1 MSGTGSLLIRNL
13 RKPTDYT
20 RAVQTQDEL
29 LRIAIA
35 NDANIAEARKAVN
48 NGEVELPTQ
57 QQLKSSS
64 ELQGD
69 IALQENEARNNLG
82 QLFNYRDT
90 TKIIAEL
97 SSDEIFVLNQAFP
110 DIERILKKKFNLALL
125 SPQFF
130 IDFLRRYIDELDT
143 TKGLK
148 TSNNLFQR
156 KFDILTDNLIDIKQT
171 VPTKDIFTKIKKSLE
186 KLHSKVSPSTLNPLI
201 EKVKEIERVIPTK
214 TELDNID
221 YLRETD
227 KQEIIA
233 NLQEATNNL
242 PTKTAFENFLAN
254 YDNQKITLRDYIE
267 QIAIYIDGLRADQVR
282 DLSTI
287 RDNIRED
294 IEGLKQNIREG
305 TIPKKQNI
313 GRPKKPPA
321 VEGEIYDGPP
331 YGPEYEAFLE
341 RKKNERIGATIP
353 SDISLSSASTPATFN
368 LYEAKKAGR
377 GIKTRKIG
385 KGIEYEPEPTYKE
398 FGKYVIHMP
407 NLKERDILNVKFKS
421 LGRIPKYKP
430 ISISEVLKEVI
441 LDLVNT
447 GKINHRIYSQVPMEE
462 KKLFENISHGAGIL
476 HKLGIDKV
484 VSPQEKHDV
493 DRFNIL
499 RGELMAG
506 NNSIA
511 LEKELR
517 KLVVKFMN
525 DGRISRSDGLNLLME
540 LSV

>member
-13 RKPTDYT
+13 RKPTDYA

-35 NDANIAEARKAVN
+35 NDANIAEARKLSN
-48 NGEVELPTQ
+48 SGEVQLPTQ
-57 QQLKSSS
+57 QQLKSSA

-97 SSDEIFVLNQAFP
+97 SSNELFVLNQAFP

-125 SPQFF
+125 SSQFF

-242 PTKTAFENFLAN
+242 PTKTAFENFLSN

-321 VEGEIYDGPP
+321 VEGELYEGEPS
-331 YGPEYEAFLE
+331 GPEWEAFLE
-341 RKKNERIGATIP
+341 RKQNEKIG
-353 SDISLSSASTPATFN
+353 SSSSVSTPSTVN
-368 LYEAKKAGR
+368 LYEVKKAGK

-407 NLKERDILNVKFKS
+407 NLKEKDILNVKFKS

-441 LDLVNT
+441 LDLVDT

-493 DRFNIL
+493 ERFNIL

-506 NNSIA
+506 NNSIV

-517 KLVVKFMN
+517 KLVVKFMH

>member
-13 RKPTDYT
+13 RKPTDYE

-35 NDANIAEARKAVN
+35 NDANIASARKAVN
-48 NGEVELPTQ
+48 NGEVQLPTQ

-64 ELQGD
+64 ELQND

-90 TKIIAEL
+90 TKIISEL

-110 DIERILKKKFNLALL
+110 DIERTLKKKFNLALL

-148 TSNNLFQR
+148 TSNNLLQR
-156 KFDILTDNLIDIKQT
+156 KFDVLTDNLIDLKQT
-171 VPTKDIFTKIKKSLE
+171 IPTKDIFTKIKKSLE

-201 EKVKEIERVIPTK
+201 EKVKEIEKVIPTK

-287 RDNIRED
+287 RDNIRDD

-321 VEGEIYDGPP
+321 VEGELYEGPT
-331 YGPEYEAFLE
+331 YGPEWEAYLQ
-341 RKKNERIGATIP
+341 RKKNE
-353 SDISLSSASTPATFN
+353 DLSSVSTPATVN

-407 NLKERDILNVKFKS
+407 NLKEKDILNVKFKS

-441 LDLVNT
+441 LDLVDT
-447 GKINHRIYSQVPMEE
+447 GKVNHRIYSQVPMEE

-493 DRFNIL
+493 ERFNIL